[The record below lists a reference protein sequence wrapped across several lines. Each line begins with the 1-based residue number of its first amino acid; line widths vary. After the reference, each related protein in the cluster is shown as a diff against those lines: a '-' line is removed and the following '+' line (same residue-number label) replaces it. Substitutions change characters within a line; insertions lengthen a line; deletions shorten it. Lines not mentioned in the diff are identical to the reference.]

1 MAMRDLEM
9 KRLQDVARAQQL
21 EADKAEL
28 VLKAETLRQQ
38 RRVEMAEAKER
49 DRARQNT
56 EAIRP
61 KTTLEKRIIDRER
74 RQNQYDLQDRLFLCF
89 ISDKLSYNCSRH
101 MCCNDT

>member
-1 MAMRDLEM
+1 MRDLEM

>member
-1 MAMRDLEM
+1 MRDLEM

-101 MCCNDT
+101 TCCNDT

>member
-1 MAMRDLEM
+1 MEM

>member
-1 MAMRDLEM
+1 MEM

-49 DRARQNT
+49 DRARQNA